1 MLLTNQFK
9 QVITSPQAV
18 GIDSESEYKW
28 SEEEANSPIKPLQQA
43 KPKKKKEIVVIKR
56 PVI

>member
-1 MLLTNQFK
+1 MNQFK
-9 QVITSPQAV
+9 PVSTPLAV
-18 GIDSESEYKW
+18 GIDSDSEYKW
-28 SEEEANSPIKPLQQA
+28 SEEEAVAPPKPPQLA

>member
-1 MLLTNQFK
+1 MLLSNQFK
-9 QVITSPQAV
+9 PVSSPLAV
-18 GIDSESEYKW
+18 GIDSDSEYKW
-28 SEEEANSPIKPLQQA
+28 SEEEAVAPLKPPQLD